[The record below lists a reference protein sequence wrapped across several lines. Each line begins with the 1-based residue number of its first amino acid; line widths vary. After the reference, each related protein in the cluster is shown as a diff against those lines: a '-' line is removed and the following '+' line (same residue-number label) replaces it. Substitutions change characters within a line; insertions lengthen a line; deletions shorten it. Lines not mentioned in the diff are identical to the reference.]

1 MAARRKIQ
9 DDFSI
14 RGGTQRHDPDG
25 NALCM
30 AAGCEAH
37 AEYPAPRNKQD
48 LRNYI
53 KFCLEHIRCFN
64 QSWNYYDGIEGEELE
79 QEIRRAT
86 TWERPTWKFGTGP
99 GQKSGYQFDDR
110 FGFFD
115 DSDPASSKD
124 GQPQLDPEEA
134 KAWAL
139 FDLPPSADMQA
150 LKKRYNALA
159 KKYHPDHNQGDSKAE
174 ELLKEINL
182 AYSVLRKKVLDL
194 NSPAA

>member
-1 MAARRKIQ
+1 MVTRRKIQ

-14 RGGTQRHDPDG
+14 RQGAQRHDQDG
-25 NALCM
+25 KALCM
-30 AAGCEAH
+30 ASGCEAH
-37 AEYPAPRNKQD
+37 ADYPAPRNKQD

-64 QSWNYYDGIEGEELE
+64 QSWNYYDGIEGDELE
-79 QEIRRAT
+79 AEIRRAT
-86 TWERPTWKFGTGP
+86 TWERPTWKFGTG
-99 GQKSGYQFDDR
+99 KSAYQFDDR
-110 FGFFD
+110 FHFFENAEPSNAK
-115 DSDPASSKD
+115 DSTSA
-124 GQPQLDPEEA
+124 LDPEEA

-139 FDLPPSADMQA
+139 FDLPANSDMQE
-150 LKKRYNALA
+150 LKKRYNELA
-159 KKYHPDHNQGDSKAE
+159 KKYHPDHNQGDSHAE